1 LSSFGASSVKLISW
15 SYSHLSGSFS
25 NFFLLNKCVNGWTY
39 FGRSSGFVRSGSLS
53 PPFDSSSFFGSS
65 LLDHRVN
72 CIDSCS
78 VLQCPGHL
86 VNYMTPSFQSTS
98 GLYSTS

>member
-1 LSSFGASSVKLISW
+1 MLSSFGASSIKLISW
-15 SYSHLSGSFS
+15 SHSRLSSSFL

-39 FGRSSGFVRSGSLS
+39 FGRSSGFVGSGSLS
-53 PPFDSSSFFGSS
+53 PPFDFSSSFGSS
-65 LLDHRVN
+65 FLDYGVN

-86 VNYMTPSFQSTS
+86 VNCMTPSF
-98 GLYSTS
+98 